1 MSTNNSNQT
10 SLRQAYQGLMSSMTA
25 EDCEAFMLM
34 LRSSRVRFLNQL
46 LPANS
51 FQLWA
56 QDCNTM
62 VAGLERS
69 TVTHVEGEED
79 NDSIFAETEAPLV

>member
-10 SLRQAYQGLMSSMTA
+10 FLRQVYQGLMASITA
-25 EDCEAFMLM
+25 KDCKVFMCM
-34 LRSSRVRFLNQL
+34 LRSSQVFFLNQL
-46 LPANS
+46 LPPNS
-51 FQLWA
+51 RQLWA
-56 QDCNTM
+56 QDCNTT

-79 NDSIFAETEAPLV
+79 TDSIFAETEAPLV

>member
-1 MSTNNSNQT
+1 
-10 SLRQAYQGLMSSMTA
+10 MTA
-25 EDCEAFMLM
+25 KDCKVFMCM
-34 LRSSRVRFLNQL
+34 MCSSWVHFLNQL

-51 FQLWA
+51 CQLHA

-62 VAGLERS
+62 VAELERS

-79 NDSIFAETEAPLV
+79 IDSIFAETEVPLV